1 MSTLTGQ
8 SISGS
13 YLSLIHLATNTQ
25 IANGVNTQ
33 LQDGAGNNI
42 GVFVNT
48 NGTLT
53 ATNFSGSLTGTAS
66 NATFAL
72 TARSAS
78 YAQQATSAS
87 SANYASIAGLVVSA
101 SFAISASFLSGTAS
115 YATNAN
121 FATLAGFAN
130 SATSASFATTASF
143 ARSASFATTAS
154 FALNVPVT
162 ASYAV
167 SASFSNTAISSQTA
181 TSSSF
186 ATTASYSLNAQNIDN
201 YLLTS
206 SFLAYSS
213 SQATLN
219 RTFAT
224 TASNQFN
231 GNQSIT
237 GSLRVSGQITQP
249 VNVITYPV
257 DPVSFLPT
265 TYTASMDFAL
275 GSYFTI
281 TLPNGF
287 AAPMHITSSNVRA
300 GSSAT
305 LQVLQGLSGSCLL
318 TFASN
323 YTFPSGSAYQAFNSQ
338 SATDV
343 ITFISFDGVKLRS
356 VGANNFIPQ

>member
-25 IANGVNTQ
+25 IANNTNTQ

-78 YAQQATSAS
+78 FATNSTSAS
-87 SANYASIAGLVVSA
+87 YANYAALAGLVVSA
-101 SFAISASFLSGTAS
+101 SYAISASFLSGTAS

-206 SFLAYSS
+206 SFFAYTA
-213 SQATLN
+213 SQKN
-219 RTFAT
+219 SNGTFAT
-224 TASNQFN
+224 TGSNQFN

-249 VNVITYPV
+249 VNVITYPTSV
-257 DPVSFLPT
+257 GIPT

-281 TLPNGF
+281 LLPDGF

-305 LQVLQGLSGSCLL
+305 LQVTQGLSGSCLL

-338 SATDV
+338 SAVDV
-343 ITFISFDGVKLRS
+343 LTFISFDGVKLRS